1 MAITAQEISDK
12 APTTLEKLIRKSRDP
27 SPVVAF
33 FEGMAERDRRALAPV
48 SIQVARDLADRYGV
62 DVGFDTLRDD
72 WTWPGA
78 VPALLAT
85 ATLTELKRMGQRG
98 TPASWDPVSDA
109 CIAILLDRRP
119 AWICRWCGW
128 LLDRDAQHWPFVRQ
142 LVRDGMCDAPDH
154 PNYVLGMI
162 GGLTMRPS
170 EHAVLDGLLSDKEL
184 LDDMVWRL
192 FDTEGTSEA
201 RLTRSTLKFDDPA
214 GWAYALRQL
223 SVLGELD
230 RARLLDTSLDAMAR
244 DLDQEQTGW
253 FARFHD
259 YLEPTP
265 EERAARAEA
274 YLSIVA
280 NPFPTASGMA
290 IRSLEALRK
299 AGKTETGLFLD
310 QIEPALFT
318 TTKGNAKHILRI
330 LSDIAKQDEANCS
343 RAVLLSATLLEH
355 PDTEIQE
362 LAFKLLER
370 SGDPDGGEMRDAVEQ
385 RLAVMAPSVRNLAA
399 AWIGAVDMAGSSL
412 AKPDSEEFAEL
423 KDRVAELPPNVV
435 GWFGLDAVLGELRS
449 LLGEIP
455 AVRSYPPAGRRKL
468 SAAVRKRNLRD
479 TRSFIGGLALILAFL
494 PVVVFVFTLYWGGV
508 FVIWLLDRLYGV
520 KRRSRNKPYEAPYGA
535 LLAETLYGDPGF
547 WNKVRLFLRP
557 RPGYAREIWWSSER
571 IERTG
576 SGGAY
581 IGTIRKLAMEP
592 GVPLGPVGAL
602 MIALDLQMSDTGDRH
617 LATDL
622 LIDTIEAGKMD
633 GPMLGRAI
641 VTLFNHG
648 ALRPQRITPCIK
660 QAAETS
666 PLHTQAI
673 RLALEQCL
681 PRIATMPRDLHLLL
695 ELYYELSVE
704 MAESVKEPECRAL
717 LQAIEGSAR
726 PAKAA
731 RKLLALEEGDP
742 LPRRRAAAVAALRG
756 RLERAERW
764 PGLQDKES
772 E

>member
-1 MAITAQEISDK
+1 MAAAAEESRNGFP
-12 APTTLEKLIRKSRDP
+12 AALETLIRKGRDP
-27 SPVVAF
+27 GEVASYF
-33 FEGMAERDRRALAPV
+33 RGMEEGRRRALATG
-48 SIQVARDLADRYGV
+48 IMDVARDLIGND
-62 DVGFDTLRDD
+62 DLLRVNPVLLDEG
-72 WTWPGA
+72 WGRPETTA
-78 VPALLAT
+78 PALLAT
-85 ATLTELKRMGQRG
+85 ATLSELKRMGNRG
-98 TPASWDPVSDA
+98 IPSGRRTETDA
-109 CIAILLDRRP
+109 CAEILLDRKP
-119 AWICRWCGW
+119 PWLESWCNW
-128 LLDRDAQHWPFVRQ
+128 LLDRSALHRP
-142 LVRDGMCDAPDH
+142 LVRRLVREVPCAPPES

-162 GGLTMRPS
+162 GGLAMTPS
-170 EHAVLDGLLSDKEL
+170 EYAVLDGLLADREL
-184 LDDMVWRL
+184 LDDLVWRL
-192 FDTEGTSEA
+192 FETEGTSEM
-201 RLTRSTLKFDDPA
+201 RLPRTAGKFDAPR

-223 SVLGELD
+223 SALGDLD
-230 RARLLDTSLDAMAR
+230 RARLLDAGLDALAR

-259 YLEPTP
+259 YMEPTLD
-265 EERAARAEA
+265 ERAARTEV
-274 YLSIVA
+274 YLNIVA
-280 NPFPTASGMA
+280 SPFSTASSMA
-290 IRSLEALRK
+290 IGSLKVLLK
-299 AGKTETGLFLD
+299 AGKLDPGLFLD
-310 QIEPALFT
+310 QIERALFT
-318 TTKGNAKHILRI
+318 TTKANAKQILRI
-330 LSDIAKQDEANCS
+330 LSDLAKQDSANTA
-343 RAVLLSATLLEH
+343 RAVLLAATLLEH
-355 PDTEIQE
+355 TDTEIQE
-362 LAFKLLER
+362 SALNLLER
-370 SGDPDGGEMRDAVEQ
+370 SGDPDGVEMRNAVEQ
-385 RLAVMAPSVRNLAA
+385 RLAVMAPSTRIRAA
-399 AWIGAVDMAGSSL
+399 DWLGEVTGTIQHE
-412 AKPDSEEFAEL
+412 PDSKEIAEL

-435 GWFGLDAVLGELRS
+435 GWFGLDTVLGELRS
-449 LLGEIP
+449 SQGEIP
-455 AVRSYPPAGRRKL
+455 AVRSCPPAGRRKL

-479 TRSFIGGLALILAFL
+479 TGSFIGGLALILTFL
-494 PVVVFVFTLYWGGV
+494 PVAVFVFTLYWGGV
-508 FVIWLLDRLYGV
+508 FVIWVLDRLYGV
-520 KRRSRNKPYEAPYGA
+520 KRRSRNKPYEAPYRSM
-535 LLAETLYGDPGF
+535 LAETLYGDPGF

-602 MIALDLQMSDTGDRH
+602 MIALDLQMSDIGDRH

-704 MAESVKEPECRAL
+704 MAESVKGPECRAL

-742 LPRRRAAAVAALRG
+742 LPHRRAAAVAALRG

-764 PGLQDKES
+764 AGLRDKES